1 MPFIVLDGSDLEAAL
16 DGVMVA
22 KMRNAGEACTAAN
35 RLWVHAAST
44 MRSLR
49 LTQAHGGA
57 RHRPGHGP

>member
-35 RLWVHAAST
+35 AS
-44 MRSLR
+44 R
-49 LTQAHGGA
+49 
-57 RHRPGHGP
+57 RHPRCVR